1 MYVLVLIMMFEG
13 RIKVQ
18 AFDGL
23 FMDVKS
29 CNQLATEMEERLMS
43 THIVSK
49 YQKVRNDR
57 HRRRS
62 QKAHKD
68 QTRAIL

>member
-23 FMDVKS
+23 FMDAGS
-29 CNQLATEMEERLMS
+29 CNELAVEMENRLMS
-43 THIVSK
+43 ARPTPESSANTYCFQVPEI
-49 YQKVRNDR
+49 
-57 HRRRS
+57 
-62 QKAHKD
+62 A
-68 QTRAIL
+68 

>member
-23 FMDVKS
+23 FMDVRS
-29 CNQLATEMEERLMS
+29 CNELAVEMENRLMS
-43 THIVSK
+43 TRPTPESSANTYCFQVPES
-49 YQKVRNDR
+49 
-57 HRRRS
+57 
-62 QKAHKD
+62 A
-68 QTRAIL
+68 

>member
-1 MYVLVLIMMFEG
+1 MMFEG

-18 AFDGL
+18 SFDGL

-43 THIVSK
+43 TRPTPESSANTYCFQVPES
-49 YQKVRNDR
+49 
-57 HRRRS
+57 
-62 QKAHKD
+62 A
-68 QTRAIL
+68 

>member
-23 FMDVKS
+23 FMDSSS
-29 CNQLATEMEERLMS
+29 CKEVAVQMEDRLMS
-43 THIVSK
+43 TRPTPESSAKTYCFQVPES
-49 YQKVRNDR
+49 
-57 HRRRS
+57 
-62 QKAHKD
+62 A
-68 QTRAIL
+68 

>member
-18 AFDGL
+18 SFDGL

-29 CNQLATEMEERLMS
+29 CNELATEMEERLMG
-43 THIVSK
+43 
-49 YQKVRNDR
+49 
-57 HRRRS
+57 
-62 QKAHKD
+62 
-68 QTRAIL
+68 TRPTPESSAKTYCFQVPESA